1 MKKTISTVKSHANT
15 SRLIPLAISSA
26 MKSGKIKND
35 ILALCAIGGGLTW
48 GSCILKI

>member
-1 MKKTISTVKSHANT
+1 MPIHQQ
-15 SRLIPLAISSA
+15 PLFLWLYQAA
-26 MKSGKIKND
+26 VNSGKIKKND